1 MDRLNIIVF
10 QDRKEAG
17 RRLGESLKKYESE
30 NPIILAIPRGGVVVG
45 YEAAKILKAPLDVII
60 ARKVGVPTQPELGMG
75 AVSEGGVEILDKDLI
90 EQMRIQLLP
99 QRLRPYP
106 V

>member
-30 NPIILAIPRGGVVVG
+30 NPIILSIPPGGVLVR
-45 YEAAKILKAPLDVII
+45 Y
-60 ARKVGVPTQPELGMG
+60 
-75 AVSEGGVEILDKDLI
+75 
-90 EQMRIQLLP
+90 
-99 QRLRPYP
+99 
-106 V
+106 